1 MVQLQRTCHPTEERV
16 HLTHSQAMTTPAADC
31 SGMRLRNEV
40 LRAVGRM
47 ATAPGSRGP
56 PKAASSCD
64 AGYF

>member
-1 MVQLQRTCHPTEERV
+1 MVQLQRTCHPTREGV

-31 SGMRLRNEV
+31 SGMRLRNRA

-47 ATAPGSRGP
+47 AAAPGSRGP
-56 PKAASSCD
+56 PRMVSSRD